1 MKILYKKNVLNEFI
15 NSNNLSIVYFS
26 ASWCIQCRKI
36 YEDIEILE
44 KKYKNKLNF
53 LKIDIDEFPRLAS
66 EYNIN
71 SIPTFLYFKDGIF
84 LGKVESAVLSRIKT
98 LITVLL
104 N

>member
-1 MKILYKKNVLNEFI
+1 MKILYKKSVLNEFI
-15 NSNNLSIVYFS
+15 NSNNLTIVYIS
-26 ASWCIQCRKI
+26 IRRCIRYRKI

-44 KKYKNKLNF
+44 TKYKNKLNF
-53 LKIDIDEFPRLAS
+53 FKIDIDEFPRLAS

-84 LGKVESAVLSRIKT
+84 LGKVESVGLSRIKT